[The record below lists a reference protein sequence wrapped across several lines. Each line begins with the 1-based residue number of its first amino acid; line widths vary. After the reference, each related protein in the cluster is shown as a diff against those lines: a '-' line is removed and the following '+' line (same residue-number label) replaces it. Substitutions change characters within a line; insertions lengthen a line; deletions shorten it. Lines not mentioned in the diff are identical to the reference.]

1 MRSAHPT
8 TYYYERTV
16 IILILTMKKTFS
28 ILRQIAIVSA
38 IAFVLT
44 EITFR
49 IYHRINPSFMFYDT
63 SYNRWRGK
71 PFAEDYDFRLNSRGF
86 KDVEF
91 SQQKEKRTY
100 RIIGL
105 GDSFAY
111 GVVPYQHNY
120 LTLLEEELNNN
131 NKSKIEVLNM
141 GLIGTGPKDYLS
153 ILVNEGLA
161 LNPDMVLLSF
171 YVGNDFIDN
180 RITAKERKIL
190 SDRDSYVIS
199 FVRGLIKIYSQYQG
213 HVYFTKDDKYEDEG
227 ATFTDEVYLQQT
239 QERSLIFNRNPVEP
253 EFFQNAFNDALG
265 DLLKIKEICD
275 YKNITLV
282 VVLIPDEVQVSPI
295 LQQKVIEA
303 FRVSPDAFDFQLP
316 NKLLRAEFEKHNI
329 NYLDLFD
336 NFMVVNPQVSLYK
349 PNDTHWN
356 IAGNELAAEVI
367 DNYLS
372 EKFLE

>member
-1 MRSAHPT
+1 
-8 TYYYERTV
+8 
-16 IILILTMKKTFS
+16 MKKTFS
-28 ILRQIAIVSA
+28 LLRQILIISS
-38 IAFVLT
+38 IAFILT

-71 PFAEDYDFRLNSRGF
+71 PFAEDYDFRLNSKGF
-86 KDVEF
+86 KDLEF
-91 SQQKEKRTY
+91 STQKEAGTH
-100 RIIGL
+100 RIIAL

-111 GVVPYQHNY
+111 GVVPYQNNY
-120 LTLLEEELNNN
+120 LTLLEEKLNSN
-131 NKSKIEVLNM
+131 NKQKIEVYNM

-153 ILVNEGLA
+153 VLVNEGLSF
-161 LNPDMVLLSF
+161 NPDMVVISF

-180 RITAKERKIL
+180 KITAKERKLL

-199 FVRGLIKIYSQYQG
+199 FFKGLIKIHSQYRG
-213 HVYFTKDDKYEDEG
+213 HIYFTKDDKYEDEG
-227 ATFTDEVYLQQT
+227 ATFTDEVYLERT
-239 QERSLIFNRNPVEP
+239 QERSLIFASNPAEP

-275 YKNITLV
+275 YQNIKLV
-282 VVLIPDEVQVSPI
+282 VVLIPDEVQVRPT

-303 FRVSPDAFDFQLP
+303 FGVGADAFDFQLP
-316 NKLLRAEFEKHNI
+316 NRLLAAEFEKNNI

-336 NFMVVNPQVSLYK
+336 DFLVVSDRTSLYK

-356 IAGNELAAEVI
+356 IAGNKLAAEAMEK
-367 DNYLS
+367 YLS
-372 EKFLE
+372 DRFFD

>member
-1 MRSAHPT
+1 
-8 TYYYERTV
+8 
-16 IILILTMKKTFS
+16 MKKTFS
-28 ILRQIAIVSA
+28 ILSQIAIVSA

-49 IYHRINPSFMFYDT
+49 IYHGINPSFMFYDT

-91 SQQKEKRTY
+91 SQRKEEGTY

-120 LTLLEEELNNN
+120 LTLLEEKLNNN
-131 NKSKIEVLNM
+131 SQKQIEVLNM

-153 ILVNEGLA
+153 VLVNEGLA

-180 RITAKERKIL
+180 RITAKERQLL

-213 HVYFTKDDKYEDEG
+213 QVYFTKDDKYEDDG
-227 ATFTDEVYLQQT
+227 ATFTDEVYLQHT
-239 QERSLIFNRNPVEP
+239 QERSLIFNSNPAQP

-303 FRVSPDAFDFQLP
+303 FRVGPDAFDFQLA
-316 NKLLRAEFEKHNI
+316 NKLLATEFEKHNI

-336 NFMVVNPQVSLYK
+336 DFRVASGQISLYK

-372 EKFLE
+372 ENFFE